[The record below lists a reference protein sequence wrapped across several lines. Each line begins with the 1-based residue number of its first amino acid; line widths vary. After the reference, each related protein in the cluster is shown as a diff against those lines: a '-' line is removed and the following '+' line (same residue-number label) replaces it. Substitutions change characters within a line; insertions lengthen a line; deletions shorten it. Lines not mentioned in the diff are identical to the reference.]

1 MSAQPDKFEFRLN
14 IGGVDEELLSQAPE
28 GWLNT
33 AIKFTR
39 SKMYGGLFRGET
51 LPIKFVTKAAY
62 MLRNEFYTKGILANV
77 KNKINLLN
85 AATWQYFRIYTG
97 ILDFSTAVDERD
109 FFTVN
114 SISDDF
120 SVQLNAND
128 STDYAIDLE
137 NVPEAI
143 QLELT
148 PLALKEQAVINFNTS
163 PDFRANSFFQITV
176 VNNQQNSVNNS
187 VKGAGFLA
195 QVPAV
200 FDNTQPNWFYV
211 ARMNT
216 TVKITGNIQSSVNGG
231 HYQFN
236 IYKTGGTLV
245 RTLSDVT
252 NSITLQNSFN
262 FDFAVKLNKDEK
274 LFFYILRLDST
285 STGPNGVNMQSGNM
299 TLSYETISP
308 GTMCKALP
316 ASYLF
321 GKLLEKMNTN
331 LDSGPNQP
339 VLFKSDLLT
348 GPLADLVITS
358 SDSIRAALGS
368 LFKSTDTLF
377 PGSYQVVVDGVTYNG
392 HAYALNDI
400 FSFVSGYNNFTGIGT
415 LQKVVSGL
423 VGTVYNPGDQL
434 QAGGKYL
441 VGGAPTTFVTYNSIN
456 RYVGEYFDYVLGQNT
471 FTGSS
476 DTSFVEQVG
485 VAPQIITNF
494 KDFYQTLLGVQ
505 GGNMAFGIENIPN
518 PSTDP
523 VAVVN
528 NPTVGRCFIENL
540 DYVYRGTIGNLNAG
554 VVDKGIKLTPAI
566 DLMGNTIKCGY
577 RDRQYT
583 ALNGYSEVN
592 SQQNYI
598 TSLVTPKK
606 EIDLQCV
613 YRADPYGIEEIRVSQ
628 NDTAASRSDNDTFM
642 VWKKPNPENTV
653 PFIYYHPLRTEGLMI
668 NPTNGLPMISGVDPS
683 YYNWK
688 LSPKSNL
695 LRGGNYLASIFYN
708 MKGYKITLSS
718 ALKNTALVT
727 TDVNGLRVAE
737 ADPIYIS
744 TLPAPLFIPIY
755 ASFKP
760 GLPSN
765 ALAMIDSVPYGFI
778 TFTYNSIQYKMFAD
792 TITVDVGQN
801 TEKEFKGLLTPGN
814 DITQLIH

>member
-109 FFTVN
+109 FFSVN

-456 RYVGEYFDYVLGQNT
+456 YLVGVSFPYVLGQAT

-476 DTSFVEQVG
+476 NTSFVEQVG

-505 GGNMAFGIENIPN
+505 GGNISFGIENIPN

-523 VAVVN
+523 LAVAN

-554 VVDKGIKLTPAI
+554 IVDKGIKLTAAI
-566 DLMGNTIKCGY
+566 DLMGNTLKVGY

-653 PFIYYHPLRTEGLMI
+653 PFTYYHPLRTEGLMI

-737 ADPIYIS
+737 ADPIYTS

-801 TEKEFKGLLTPGN
+801 TEQEFKGLLTPGN